1 MAERHAV
8 VVLAAGGSKRLGRP
22 KQLLTIAGK
31 SLLVHA
37 LELAAAT
44 APERIVVVL
53 GAAAEQLAPLLDG
66 FSFGNLTPVMNRDWQ
81 EGMASSLRLAAHELA
96 AWPGQTLILACD
108 QPRLRVEHLHALLSA
123 ATVNPD
129 NDIAS
134 AYADTVGVPALVR
147 ASTLAQANALQG
159 DSGLR
164 RLWKSPT
171 ANVIGIDAS
180 ELAFD
185 IDTPA
190 DLADAVDAGWIDD
203 Q

>member
-8 VVLAAGGSKRLGRP
+8 VELAAGGSQRLGRP
-22 KQLLTIAGK
+22 KQTLTIAGK
-31 SLLVHA
+31 SLLLHA
-37 LELAAAT
+37 LELAAET

-53 GAAAEQLAPLLDG
+53 GAHAEQLSPLIDG
-66 FSFGNLTPVMNRDWQ
+66 FAFEKLGCIVNRDWQ
-81 EGMASSLRLAAHELA
+81 EGIASSLRLAAHELA
-96 AWPGQTLILACD
+96 GWPGRTLILACD

-123 ATVNPD
+123 SVAYPD
-129 NDIAS
+129 HDVAS
-134 AYADTVGVPALVR
+134 AYADTIGIPALVR
-147 ASTLAQANALQG
+147 ASTLAQASTLQG

-171 ANVIGIDAS
+171 ANVIGIDAP

-190 DLADAVDAGWIDD
+190 DLADAIDSRWIDR